1 MEELKSFE
9 QIKTLDEL
17 TGALNSELNR
27 AAISFVRIGFLLK
40 TARDTDILKDS
51 QYANMNEYAQD
62 RFGLDK
68 SQVSRFIN
76 INDRFSIGGYSEHL
90 KVEYEGYGQAKL
102 ALMLT
107 LPDEINAE
115 LSPEYSKADIQAIK
129 DEYDAE
135 KEITPLEVMAEPKA
149 DQPETEGDEFVALV
163 VKQINDEHPDPIYEF
178 HFNSRALAENLGIPD
193 ALDKVETATADI
205 KECYM
210 PDEECAY
217 NIRINGQGR
226 FLITMRDKEITVT
239 NMRSLEK
246 SSLSWEEFAKAV
258 LEDEAVREFK
268 KPMDPQEQ
276 KAKREKVHQSEIQKK
291 ARKVQERYE
300 KAKVEEKQPENDENG
315 TKNDENGT
323 KNDENAQ
330 NPTENVQKLTEEIEK
345 VEGEVVDSEGQR
357 IDNAPQN
364 VPYPDGEEPEIT
376 HVSSEDPLPKENDEA
391 AGDSSE
397 ISGSSIKTA
406 GDSSEA
412 ASDKEDML
420 IQQLNDL
427 LYGSS
432 SIRARTASNEIKD
445 LHHRGYR
452 EHLDAISGWIAD
464 VNNTTGRLYAILA
477 GRGQ

>member
-1 MEELKSFE
+1 MEEIKSFE

-27 AAISFVRIGFLLK
+27 AAISFVRIGYLLK

-115 LSPEYSKADIQAIK
+115 LSPEYSKADIQAVK

-135 KEITPLEVMAEPKA
+135 QKITPLEAMAEPA
-149 DQPETEGDEFVALV
+149 PSQPETEGDEFVALI
-163 VKQINDEHPDPIYEF
+163 VKQINDEHPEPINDF
-178 HFNSRALAENLGIPD
+178 HFNVRPLAEQMGITDHWEP
-193 ALDKVETATADI
+193 DI

-217 NIRINGQGR
+217 NIRISGQGR
-226 FLITMRDKEITVT
+226 FLITMRDKEITAT

-246 SSLSWEEFAKAV
+246 SSLSWEEFTRAV

-300 KAKVEEKQPENDENG
+300 KAKAEEKQPENDENG
-315 TKNDENGT
+315 TKNDENAQNST
-323 KNDENAQ
+323 ENAS
-330 NPTENVQKLTEEIEK
+330 KLTEDIEK
-345 VEGEVVDSEGQR
+345 VEGEVVDNEGQR

-364 VPYPDGEEPEIT
+364 IPYPDGEEPEIT
-376 HVSSEDPLPKENDEA
+376 HVSSEDPLPKGNAEA
-391 AGDSSE
+391 AGDSTE
-397 ISGSSIKTA
+397 TA
-406 GDSSEA
+406 NDNSSEA
-412 ASDKEDML
+412 AGDDSAEAAGDKEDNL
-420 IQQLNDL
+420 ISHLNEL
-427 LYGSS
+427 MFNNPYT
-432 SIRARTASNEIKD
+432 RASEAVNEIRYRS
-445 LHHRGYR
+445 HRNYR
-452 EHLDAISGWIAD
+452 EFVDEISEWVAD
-464 VNNTTGRLYAILA
+464 VRNTANNLYAILA
-477 GRGQ
+477 SRGM

>member
-27 AAISFVRIGFLLK
+27 AAISFVRIGYLLK

-115 LSPEYSKADIQAIK
+115 LSPEYSKADIQAVK

-135 KEITPLEVMAEPKA
+135 QKITPLEAMTEPA
-149 DQPETEGDEFVALV
+149 PSQPETEGDEFVALI
-163 VKQINDEHPDPIYEF
+163 VKQINDEHPEPINDF
-178 HFNSRALAENLGIPD
+178 HFNVRPLAEQMGITDHWEP
-193 ALDKVETATADI
+193 DI

-217 NIRINGQGR
+217 NIRISGQGR
-226 FLITMRDKEITVT
+226 FLITMRDKEITAT

-246 SSLSWEEFAKAV
+246 SSLSWEEFTRAV

-300 KAKVEEKQPENDENG
+300 KAKAEEKQLENDENG
-315 TKNDENGT
+315 TKD
-323 KNDENAQ
+323 DENAQ
-330 NPTENVQKLTEEIEK
+330 NPTENVQKLTEDIEK
-345 VEGEVVDSEGQR
+345 VEGEVVDNEGQR

-364 VPYPDGEEPEIT
+364 IPYPDGEEPEIT
-376 HVSSEDPLPKENDEA
+376 HVSSEDPLPKETDRAAGENTEIVNNIAETTDKDSKETENKDSAEA
-391 AGDSSE
+391 AGKDLDKDQQRC
-397 ISGSSIKTA
+397 IVQLDYIKFA
-406 GDSSEA
+406 VLDHEWMEA
-412 ASDKEDML
+412 A
-420 IQQLNDL
+420 
-427 LYGSS
+427 
-432 SIRARTASNEIKD
+432 
-445 LHHRGYR
+445 
-452 EHLDAISGWIAD
+452 EHLIELRKIIDDKIDGLID
-464 VNNTTGRLYAILA
+464 RD
-477 GRGQ
+477 

>member
-27 AAISFVRIGFLLK
+27 AAISFVRIGYLLK

-115 LSPEYSKADIQAIK
+115 LSPEYSKADIQAVK

-135 KEITPLEVMAEPKA
+135 QKITPLEAMAEPA
-149 DQPETEGDEFVALV
+149 PSQPETEGDEFVALI
-163 VKQINDEHPDPIYEF
+163 VKQINDEHPEPINDF
-178 HFNSRALAENLGIPD
+178 HFNVRPLAEQLGITDHWEP
-193 ALDKVETATADI
+193 DI

-217 NIRINGQGR
+217 NIRISGQGR
-226 FLITMRDKEITVT
+226 FLITMRDKEITAT

-246 SSLSWEEFAKAV
+246 SSLCWEEFTRAV

-268 KPMDPQEQ
+268 KPVDPQEQ

-300 KAKVEEKQPENDENG
+300 KAKAEEKQPENDENG
-315 TKNDENGT
+315 TKNDEN
-323 KNDENAQ
+323 AQ
-330 NPTENVQKLTEEIEK
+330 NSTENVQKLTEEIEK
-345 VEGEVVDSEGQR
+345 VEGEVVDNEGQR

-364 VPYPDGEEPEIT
+364 IPYPDGEEPDIT
-376 HVSSEDPLPKENDEA
+376 HVSSEDPLPKETDTAAGENTEIVNNIAETTNKDSKETENKDSAEA
-391 AGDSSE
+391 AGKDLDKDQQRC
-397 ISGSSIKTA
+397 IVQLDYIKFAVLDHEWT
-406 GDSSEA
+406 EA
-412 ASDKEDML
+412 A
-420 IQQLNDL
+420 
-427 LYGSS
+427 
-432 SIRARTASNEIKD
+432 
-445 LHHRGYR
+445 
-452 EHLDAISGWIAD
+452 EHLIELRKIIDDKIDGLID
-464 VNNTTGRLYAILA
+464 RD
-477 GRGQ
+477 

>member
-1 MEELKSFE
+1 MEEIKSFE

-27 AAISFVRIGFLLK
+27 AAISFVRIGYLLK

-115 LSPEYSKADIQAIK
+115 LSPEYSKADIQAVK

-135 KEITPLEVMAEPKA
+135 QKITPLEAMAEPA
-149 DQPETEGDEFVALV
+149 PSQPETEGDEFVALI
-163 VKQINDEHPDPIYEF
+163 VKQINDEHPEPINDF
-178 HFNSRALAENLGIPD
+178 HFNVRPLAEQMGITDHWEP
-193 ALDKVETATADI
+193 DI

-217 NIRINGQGR
+217 NIRISGQGR
-226 FLITMRDKEITVT
+226 FLITMRDKEITAT

-246 SSLSWEEFAKAV
+246 SSLSWEEFTRAV

-300 KAKVEEKQPENDENG
+300 KAKAEEKQLE
-315 TKNDENGT
+315 NDENGT

-330 NPTENVQKLTEEIEK
+330 NSTENASKLTEDIEK
-345 VEGEVVDSEGQR
+345 VEGEVVDNEGQR

-364 VPYPDGEEPEIT
+364 IPYPDGEKPEIT

-391 AGDSSE
+391 AGD
-397 ISGSSIKTA
+397 
-406 GDSSEA
+406 DSAEA
-412 ASDKEDML
+412 AGDKEDNL
-420 IQQLNDL
+420 ISHLNEL
-427 LYGSS
+427 MFNNPYT
-432 SIRARTASNEIKD
+432 RASEAVNEIRYRS
-445 LHHRGYR
+445 HRNYR
-452 EHLDAISGWIAD
+452 EFVDEISEWVAD
-464 VNNTTGRLYAILA
+464 VRNTANNLYAILA
-477 GRGQ
+477 SRGM

>member
-27 AAISFVRIGFLLK
+27 AAISFVRIGYLLK

-115 LSPEYSKADIQAIK
+115 LSPEYSKADIQAVK

-135 KEITPLEVMAEPKA
+135 KEITPLEVMVEPKA

-193 ALDKVETATADI
+193 ALDKVDTAKADI

-217 NIRINGQGR
+217 NIRISGQGR

-246 SSLSWEEFAKAV
+246 SSLSWEEFTQAV

-268 KPMDPQEQ
+268 KPVNPQEQ
-276 KAKREKVHQSEIQKK
+276 KAKREKVHQSIIQKK

-300 KAKVEEKQPENDENG
+300 KAKAEEKQLENDENG
-315 TKNDENGT
+315 IKNDENV
-323 KNDENAQ
+323 Q

-345 VEGEVVDSEGQR
+345 VEGEVIDSNGQR

-376 HVSSEDPLPKENDEA
+376 HVSSEDPLPKETDRAAGENTEIVNNIAETTDKDSKETENKDSAEA
-391 AGDSSE
+391 AGKDLDKDQQRC
-397 ISGSSIKTA
+397 IVQLDYIKFAVLDHEWT
-406 GDSSEA
+406 EA
-412 ASDKEDML
+412 A
-420 IQQLNDL
+420 
-427 LYGSS
+427 
-432 SIRARTASNEIKD
+432 
-445 LHHRGYR
+445 
-452 EHLDAISGWIAD
+452 EHLTELRKIIDDKIDGLLS
-464 VNNTTGRLYAILA
+464 RE
-477 GRGQ
+477 